1 MKINNQNIYGGNQ
14 QFADLIINSKDNKI
28 DELDR
33 KFLKLVYENTSSPE
47 EREELIK
54 SLSDIKE
61 NGTNKESIQKSRNIL
76 SNFLKVIP
84 GEAGKQIVKEL
95 IENGSEY
102 LTGLI

>member
-1 MKINNQNIYGGNQ
+1 MKITNQNIYGGNQ
-14 QFADLIINSKDNKI
+14 QFADLIINSNDNKI

-33 KFLKLVYENTSSPE
+33 KFLKLIYDNTNSIE
-47 EREELIK
+47 EREELIH

-61 NGTNKESIQKSRNIL
+61 NGSENESTQKSKNIL

-102 LTGLI
+102 LTGLM